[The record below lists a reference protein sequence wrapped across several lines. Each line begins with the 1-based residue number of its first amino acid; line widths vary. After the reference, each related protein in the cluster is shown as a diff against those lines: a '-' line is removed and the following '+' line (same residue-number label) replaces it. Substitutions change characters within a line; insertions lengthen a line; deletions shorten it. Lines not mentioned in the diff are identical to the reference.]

1 MKLTLKRKIYGLAI
15 LAAGLPVVALLGMMA
30 WSQSRIIR
38 ESERELTSLAS
49 FSLNHSARNI
59 YSLCQNA
66 NSLTQAKVD
75 YDLRVAYKLLA
86 AAGKVS
92 LSNERVPWQTV
103 NQFSQQQQ
111 EIAVPRMMLG
121 SKPLP
126 KTQDFQTPLPV
137 VDELKQL
144 VGSDATIFERISP
157 AGDML
162 RVATTISSAPGRRG
176 VGTFIP
182 AVNPDGTPNA
192 VITKLMSGQKY
203 LGIAYAVNRW
213 FVSAY
218 DPMRDASGNIIGN
231 LFVGEEVSGLEEL
244 KRTLHDMAVGKT
256 GWVSISTAK
265 GASKGKFVIPP
276 PGRTEADTDELAAK
290 QLDRAIASSPGEVFF
305 NETYQVRDASG
316 GPPHNRIAAMTYFAP
331 WDWLITA
338 SIDEDEYHSA
348 VTGVKKS
355 VDTLMIE
362 LVVAGLLA
370 LGVALAIAFG
380 LSSKLTRPLT
390 LLTSLASK
398 IASGDMAAAKTDLSA
413 RDLAESNGRGSKSDS
428 ADETGEL
435 LHSFRT
441 MTHTLDGLIGQVQRS
456 GIQVTAS
463 ATQIAASARQLE
475 AAIAEQAASTR
486 EVSGTTKQI
495 SATSTE
501 LLRSITNVSDAVSDT
516 AARAESG
523 RTDLSRMETEM
534 RSLAKATASVSSRL
548 NIINDRA
555 AKISTVITTINHVSE
570 QTTLL
575 SLNAAIEAEKA
586 GEYGRGFSVVAREI
600 SRLADQTAAATQDI
614 EVVVKEMQS
623 SVSTGVMEMD
633 KFSEEVRRR
642 VEDVN
647 TLGDQLGGM
656 IDCVRALG
664 PEFEAAREGM
674 NAQNQGAQQISE
686 ATLQLS
692 QSADQTRESLTEFK
706 DAAEQLN
713 AAVQGLQG
721 QVSRFRLSV

>member
-38 ESERELTSLAS
+38 ESEHELTSLAT
-49 FSLNHSARNI
+49 FSLNHTARNM
-59 YSLCQNA
+59 YALCQNA

-92 LSNERVPWQTV
+92 LSNEHVTWVAT
-103 NQFSQQQQ
+103 NQFTQQQQ
-111 EIAVPRMMLG
+111 EVSIPKMMLG
-121 SKPLP
+121 STPLP
-126 KTQDFQTPLPV
+126 KTQDYATRLPV

-144 VGSDATIFERISP
+144 VGSDATIFQRITP
-157 AGDML
+157 QGDML

-182 AVNPDGTPNA
+182 SVNPDGTPNA
-192 VITKLMSGQKY
+192 VIAKLMSGQKY

-244 KRTLHDMAVGKT
+244 KKTLRDMAVGKT
-256 GWVSISTAK
+256 GYVSVSAAK
-265 GASKGKFVIPP
+265 GASKGKYIIPP
-276 PGRTEADTDELAAK
+276 PGRTDADIDDLAAK
-290 QLDRAIASSPGEVFF
+290 QLDRAFASAPGDVFY
-305 NETYQVRDASG
+305 NDVYQMKDSSG
-316 GPPHNRIAAMTYFAP
+316 ATRNRIAAMTYFAP

-338 SIDEDEYHSA
+338 SIDEDEYHAA

-355 VDTLMIE
+355 VDTLMVE

-370 LGVALAIAFG
+370 LAAALAIAFG

-398 IASGDMAAAKTDLSA
+398 IASGDMAAAKSDLSA
-413 RDLAESNGRGSKSDS
+413 RDLAETNGRGPNSDS
-428 ADETGEL
+428 VDETGDL

-501 LLRSITNVSDAVSDT
+501 LLRSITNVSDAVSET

-523 RTDLSRMETEM
+523 RSDLSRMETEM

-647 TLGDQLGGM
+647 TIGDQLGGM

-692 QSADQTRESLTEFK
+692 QTADQTRESLTEFK

>member
-30 WSQSRIIR
+30 WSQSRIVR
-38 ESERELTSLAS
+38 ESEHELTSLAT
-49 FSLNHSARNI
+49 FSLNHTARNM
-59 YSLCQNA
+59 YALCQNA
-66 NSLTQAKVD
+66 NSLTLAKVD

-86 AAGKVS
+86 SAGKVS
-92 LSNERVPWQTV
+92 LSNEHVTWQAL

-111 EIAVPRMMLG
+111 DISIPRMMLG
-121 SKPLP
+121 ATPLP
-126 KTQDFQTPLPV
+126 KTQDYQTKLPV

-144 VGSDATIFERISP
+144 VGSDATIFQRITP
-157 AGDML
+157 QGDML

-192 VITKLMSGQKY
+192 VISKLMSGQKY

-218 DPMRDASGNIIGN
+218 DPMRDPSGNIIGN

-244 KRTLHDMAVGKT
+244 KKTLREMAVGRT
-256 GWVSISTAK
+256 GYVSVSTGK
-265 GASKGKFVIPP
+265 GASKGKFVIAP
-276 PGRTEADTDELAAK
+276 PGRTDADTDELAAK
-290 QLDRAIASSPGEVFF
+290 QLDRAFASAPGDVFF
-305 NETYQVRDASG
+305 NDTYQVKDPNG
-316 GPPHNRIAAMTYFAP
+316 GPPRTRIAAMTYFAP
-331 WDWLITA
+331 WDWVITA

-348 VTGVKKS
+348 VSGVKKS
-355 VDTLMIE
+355 VETLMIE
-362 LVVAGLLA
+362 LVVAGILA
-370 LGVALAIAFG
+370 LAVALAIAFG

-398 IASGDMAAAKTDLSA
+398 IASGDMAAAKSDLSA
-413 RDLAESNGRGSKSDS
+413 RDLAETNGNGRKPDS

-501 LLRSITNVSDAVSDT
+501 LLRSITNVSDAVSET

-647 TLGDQLGGM
+647 TIGDQLGGM

-692 QSADQTRESLTEFK
+692 QTADQTRESLTEFK